1 MEFSHVSVLLNES
14 IEALRIKPDGIY
26 ADGTLGGGG
35 HSLKIAEKLDTGR
48 LLAID
53 RDSDALKAAK
63 KRLSGYESKI
73 TFIKDNYR
81 NLKHIL
87 SENHVEGLDG
97 IILDLGVSSYQLDE
111 ASRGFSYNHDA
122 PLDMRMDRDAEF
134 TALDVVNGYSAG
146 KLEWVIKTYG
156 EERWAKRI
164 VEFIVQRRPLHTTGE
179 LVEAIK
185 AAIPKAAR
193 KEGGHPA
200 KRTFQAIRIEVN
212 GELEKLEQA
221 IGEMAQCLAP
231 GGRFAI
237 ITFHSLEDR
246 AVKNAF
252 RHAEDP
258 CSCPREFPVCVCG
271 KKPFGKVITK
281 KPILPGE
288 AELVGNPRSQS
299 AKLRVLEKI

>member
-14 IEALRIKPDGIY
+14 IEAPRIKPDGIY

-122 PLDMRMDRDAEF
+122 PLDMRMDQDAEF